1 MKRFLPFLIILIV
14 LGVALGA
21 GLYLKN
27 RNTTTSVPAPVNA
40 PAPRTATPANAATPV
55 RTTTETGADPP
66 HAIGPA
72 NAPVTL
78 EEFGDFECPPCG
90 LLHPELLKIEKAYG
104 PRVRIIFREFPL
116 VPAHRHALAAA
127 RAAEAAGL
135 QGKFWEMHHMI
146 FETQRAWHDSFD
158 ARPVFEQYALR
169 LGLNLER
176 FKQDIS
182 SDVVERRIF
191 LDGKRGHAL
200 GVEGTPT
207 LFLNGKEVPFESL
220 PAERLVPLIDA
231 ELAKT
236 QR

>member
-14 LGVALGA
+14 LGVALSA
-21 GLYLKN
+21 GWYLKN
-27 RNTTTSVPAPVNA
+27 RNTTTSGPAPVNA
-40 PAPRTATPANAATPV
+40 PAPRTAIPANTATPV

-66 HAIGPA
+66 HAIGPVD
-72 NAPVTL
+72 APVTL

-90 LLHPELLKIEKAYG
+90 LLHPELLKIEKEYG

-116 VPAHRHALAAA
+116 VPTHRHALAAA

-158 ARPVFEQYALR
+158 ARPVFEQYAIRLR
-169 LGLNLER
+169 LNLER
-176 FKQDIS
+176 FKQDVA
-182 SDVVERRIF
+182 SDAVERRIF

-220 PAERLVPLIDA
+220 PAERLRPLIDA